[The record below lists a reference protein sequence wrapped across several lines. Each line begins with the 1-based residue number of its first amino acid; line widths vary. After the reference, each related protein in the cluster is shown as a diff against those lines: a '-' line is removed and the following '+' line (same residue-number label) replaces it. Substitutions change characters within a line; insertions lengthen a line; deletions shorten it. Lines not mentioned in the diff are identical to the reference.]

1 MERDHP
7 GRKLRNS
14 HSPFPQDPLKN
25 IYRLLNT
32 ALGLVHMSAHSSL
45 VCPLSLGGG
54 LGLRPEPP
62 VAFPHLHYD
71 VRLEVPVGTAAPH
84 PSLSLPPA
92 LFSNPLLVLTRD
104 TAPLEHTVLCQSAW
118 TSLPLGFCLHTLL
131 SRP

>member
-62 VAFPHLHYD
+62 VTFPHLHYD
-71 VRLEVPVGTAAPH
+71 VRLEVPVGTAAPTLAFLCH
-84 PSLSLPPA
+84 QPCSRTLRLYSPVTPPLWSTLS
-92 LFSNPLLVLTRD
+92 FVK
-104 TAPLEHTVLCQSAW
+104 APRRLC
-118 TSLPLGFCLHTLL
+118 H
-131 SRP
+131 

>member
-71 VRLEVPVGTAAPH
+71 VRLEVPVGTAAPTPAFLCH
-84 PSLSLPPA
+84 QPCSRTLCLYSPVTRPLWSTLS
-92 LFSNPLLVLTRD
+92 FVK
-104 TAPLEHTVLCQSAW
+104 APGRLC
-118 TSLPLGFCLHTLL
+118 H
-131 SRP
+131 